1 MIRSLQRNLLAIGLF
16 FSVMVMGWGVVIEA
30 VLANKTPELLMFD
43 SASGEVNMVSVYAT
57 TAETQADTIKTF
69 FKTSKSFYKKIPG
82 FHSFSM
88 LASQDGARIIE
99 LTQWQDQA
107 SYDAFKASLTSDA
120 SQAEDYTKYYE
131 KYKKAKDK
139 GQSETKATAVEP
151 FLTAS
156 FVIDQVVS
164 PPGLLAAIAG
174 GASLVQFSGFTT
186 DTVEHQDDL
195 LAMAQTS
202 LAAVPAMYPAP
213 RTTVLL
219 KGVESPYVAL
229 LANWGNTTEFSDLD
243 QIPRITLTTESVEQ
257 DSVKPESAEPEK
269 EPVLMTTDDNLYQVV
284 KVISSKPETYD
295 KD

>member
-1 MIRSLQRNLLAIGLF
+1 MIRSLQRNLLTIGLF
-16 FSVMVMGWGVVIEA
+16 FSVMATGWGMCIEA
-30 VLANKTPELLMFD
+30 ALANKTPELLMFD
-43 SASGEVNMVSVYAT
+43 PASGGVNVVSVYAT

-82 FHSFSM
+82 FHSFSI

-99 LTQWQDQA
+99 LTQWQNQA
-107 SYDAFKASLTSDA
+107 SYDAFKASLTSNT

-139 GQSETKATAVEP
+139 GQAETKAAAVAP

-174 GASLVQFSGFTT
+174 GTSVVQFSGFAT
-186 DTVEHQDDL
+186 DTVEHQADL
-195 LAMAQTS
+195 LAMAQAS
-202 LAAVPAMYPAP
+202 LATVPAMYPAP

-229 LANWGNTTEFSDLD
+229 LANWGSTTEFSDLD
-243 QIPRITLTTESVEQ
+243 QIPRITLATESVEQ
-257 DSVKPESAEPEK
+257 DSVKQESTEPE
-269 EPVLMTTDDNLYQVV
+269 EAPVLVTTDDNLYQVV
-284 KVISSKPETYD
+284 NVISPKLEKYD